1 MAPEVVFFW
10 LVNGAFVKKKKI
22 PISPPR
28 PRGRPGLTRDRL
40 RFKMN
45 LLSWT
50 LQLTTVIPPS
60 TGPPGESRTG
70 PPGPSGSSGARGP
83 PGRQGNAG
91 VRGPPGPPGY
101 CDSSQCVGIPYNG
114 QGYTGTLDSAQGA
127 AWDYK

>member
-1 MAPEVVFFW
+1 MKITVLQPCVNPTIFTKDLCVM
-10 LVNGAFVKKKKI
+10 LVCFCAE
-22 PISPPR
+22 R
-28 PRGRPGLTRDRL
+28 LLLTFSSL
-40 RFKMN
+40 
-45 LLSWT
+45 
-50 LQLTTVIPPS
+50 PS

-114 QGYTGTLDSAQGA
+114 QGYTGTLNTF
-127 AWDYK
+127 